1 MRHSRRRWRA
11 IVRRG
16 WLGLV
21 AGLLTLSFCATVAAR
36 PAAAQSSIE
45 RPFELVDVSGH
56 TVTDQDL
63 RGRWLLVFFGY
74 TFCPDICPTTLGDVT
89 AAMERLG
96 PLATKVQPIFISVDP
111 QRDTPAVMRDFLGA
125 FDARILGLTGTE
137 AQIARVAAKFGVTY
151 FRTAEDESQDYAIA
165 HSAAI
170 HIVGPEG
177 GLVTQLSGTA
187 DANRIAT
194 TLQALIQ

>member
-1 MRHSRRRWRA
+1 MSHRRRRWRA

-36 PAAAQSSIE
+36 SAAAQSSIE

-74 TFCPDICPTTLGDVT
+74 TFCPDICPTTLGDIT
-89 AAMERLG
+89 AAMEKLG
-96 PLATKVQPIFISVDP
+96 PLAAKVQPIFISVDP
-111 QRDTPAVMRDFLGA
+111 QRDTPVVLRNFLDA

-137 AQIARVAAKFGVTY
+137 VQIARAAATFGVTY
-151 FRTAEDESQDYAIA
+151 FRTAEDNAQDYAIA

-170 HIVGPEG
+170 YIVGPEG
-177 GLVTQLSGTA
+177 GLVTRLSGTTDA
-187 DANRIAT
+187 DRIAA
-194 TLQALIQ
+194 TLRALVQ